1 MTELQF
7 FIFYWSVACVGC
19 AVGTFCGARS
29 ELITGHHRFNG
40 CHRRP
45 EFADYGVAF
54 LFAEALAVAWPLTL
68 AVSLVYGIVV
78 AGRRAMRAAG
88 ARTHRAR
95 STRTSNS
102 CP

>member
-7 FIFYWSVACVGC
+7 FIFYWSVACAVC
-19 AVGTFCGARS
+19 AVGTFHGARS
-29 ELITGHHRFNG
+29 ELLTGRYRFNG
-40 CHRRP
+40 EAPRP

-54 LFAEALAVAWPLTL
+54 LFAEALAVGWPLAL
-68 AVSLVYGIVV
+68 AALLGYGLVV
-78 AGRRAMRAAG
+78 AVR
-88 ARTHRAR
+88 R